1 MEDEDTISR
10 RKMKKMM
17 KNEQENE
24 ACEGKEEGDEEEMER
39 EKRGEKGWID
49 HLMTRREIR
58 LVMKRGRH
66 IPLSTITVSTDYG
79 RMISDRSCDLTACL
93 KYF

>member
-1 MEDEDTISR
+1 
-10 RKMKKMM
+10 MKKMM

-66 IPLSTITVSTDYG
+66 IPLSTITVSTDYAETEKEIWRLRRNG
-79 RMISDRSCDLTACL
+79 DDEDEEIERE
-93 KYF
+93 